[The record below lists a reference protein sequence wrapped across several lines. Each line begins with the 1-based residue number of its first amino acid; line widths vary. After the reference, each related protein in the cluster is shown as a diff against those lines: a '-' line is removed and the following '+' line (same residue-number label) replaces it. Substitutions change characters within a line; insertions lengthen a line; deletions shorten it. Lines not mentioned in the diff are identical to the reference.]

1 MFEILIEEDANEFLL
16 GLPPKSQEIIKK
28 NLRKLEANPF
38 PGYPGDKEKLDL
50 HIDPPVYRMHIGR
63 SYTAF
68 YPIDTEHTLVTI
80 DILTTIELAHKSYG
94 KFGK

>member
-16 GLPPKSQEIIKK
+16 GPPPKSQEIIKN
-28 NLRKLEANPF
+28 NLRKLERNPF
-38 PGYPGDKEKLDL
+38 PGDPGDKEKLDL

-68 YPIDTEHTLVTI
+68 YTIDTEHTLVKI
-80 DILTTIELAHKSYG
+80 DILTTRELAHKIYG

>member
-1 MFEILIEEDANEFLL
+1 MFDVLIDEDANEFLL
-16 GLPPKSQEIIKK
+16 ALPLKSQKIIRN
-28 NLRKLEANPF
+28 NLRKLETNPF
-38 PGYPGDKEKLDL
+38 PGDSGDKEKLDL

-68 YPIDTEHTLVTI
+68 YTIDTEHTLVKI
-80 DILTTIELAHKSYG
+80 DILTTIELAHKIYG